1 MVRGGGRLPDPERLP
16 GDHGRPVLARMHVWR
31 LEWPDATHPRRPGN
45 RRAAPFV
52 PVAATSPSARPWPV
66 RSCCPRPSCRRP
78 WAGAPRPVARN
89 FSFRQKASR
98 LSRLAGAAARRHH
111 TRRRLRTFR
120 QHADTT
126 ERNKIGSPTTVGAEH
141 TESAGWNRIEQCKTV
156 KKRNQIRGSRTI
168 NYLLFPF
175 FYRHLP

>member
-1 MVRGGGRLPDPERLP
+1 MCGDLSGLTRPIPAARETAAPRHLCPWPRRRRRLVRGPYVPAARGPPAVVRGRAHLDQS
-16 GDHGRPVLARMHVWR
+16 PVTLV
-31 LEWPDATHPRRPGN
+31 
-45 RRAAPFV
+45 
-52 PVAATSPSARPWPV
+52 
-66 RSCCPRPSCRRP
+66 
-78 WAGAPRPVARN
+78 
-89 FSFRQKASR
+89 FRQKASR

-141 TESAGWNRIEQCKTV
+141 TESAGWNLIEQCKTV